1 METDSGWNYR
11 GNNYAPG
18 LTGTAS
24 VLGEDRVF
32 GMWQQR
38 VDGVMFFVL
47 ATPVKNTVSQHWTQV
62 SNFVVARHVD

>member
-1 METDSGWNYR
+1 MDADSAERYK
-11 GNNYAPG
+11 GNHYPPG

-24 VLGEDRVF
+24 VLGEERVY

-47 ATPVKNTVSQHWTQV
+47 AKPVRNTVSQHWTQV
-62 SNFVVARHVD
+62 SNFRAVRS